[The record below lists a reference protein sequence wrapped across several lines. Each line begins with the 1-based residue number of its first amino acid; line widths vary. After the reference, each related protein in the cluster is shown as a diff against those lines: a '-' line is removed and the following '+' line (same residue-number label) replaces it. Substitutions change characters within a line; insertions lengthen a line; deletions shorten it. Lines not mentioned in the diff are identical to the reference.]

1 MLIGSFVNLRE
12 VTVTAGI
19 LFHVNNVTKD
29 IRDFYVPSMLS
40 GDVVPVRLY
49 IPHL

>member
-1 MLIGSFVNLRE
+1 MLVGSFDYLRE
-12 VTVTAGI
+12 VRGTIGI

-29 IRDFYVPSMLS
+29 TRDFYVPSMLS